1 MPDAA
6 EHYSHASHNLE
17 FLKTFYSTHKFN
29 DWAIT
34 VAFYA
39 SVHIFEHSLAK
50 SKKVTYR
57 GFVVAGIEH
66 SDQLP
71 SFAGK
76 CGIDKPS
83 GLKIDSKSQHHIR
96 NLLMEGS
103 TEFSSVYAYYNSLY
117 KKSRQSRYNKFSWSD
132 TEVDLVIKHIFVP
145 LLKWFD
151 EHFNTKFYFPS

>member
-1 MPDAA
+1 MPDAS
-6 EHYSHASHNLE
+6 EHLAHATHNVE
-17 FLKTFYSTHKFN
+17 FLRSFYSSHKFN

-50 SKKVTYR
+50 SKKITYR
-57 GFVVAGIEH
+57 GQEIVGMEH

-71 SFAGK
+71 SFASR

-83 GLKIDSKSQHHIR
+83 GIRIDFKSQHVIR
-96 NLLMEGS
+96 NLLIEGS
-103 TEFSSVYAYYNSLY
+103 SEFSSVYAYYNSLY
-117 KKSRQSRYNKFSWSD
+117 KKSRQSRYYKYSWSD
-132 TEVDLVIKHIFVP
+132 LEVDLVVKHIFVP

-151 EHFNTKFYFPS
+151 EHFDTKLEFVS